1 MPGNN
6 NWINLNAK
14 KGTSAFCNLDFSN
27 LKPMPKKE
35 AIEYN
40 IEQITKNYNN
50 LYVALSGDI
59 NSEFVADSLLKHG
72 VKFTPIIIDYESN
85 VAELWYA
92 HRWCYVNK
100 ILPYVIKLPLSTLL
114 EQLPA
119 IANHFNTAYISTM
132 EFIIERYVSR
142 RYGHVLTGISAPFQR
157 ISVLNDKISEPLS
170 QDLNM
175 TSYDYGLDL
184 AFGNKHP
191 LSFITYTPE
200 LLYSF
205 IRDIDYSKPAQLAI
219 SEYYDVIPR
228 PRFDQ
233 EYNLLLNQAAF
244 NLNKS
249 VNNSS
254 ALYNFYMG
262 NKDNVL
268 EKASRNEIISCKV
281 TLKSGKSI

>member
-1 MPGNN
+1 MPGHN
-6 NWINLNAK
+6 NWINLTVK
-14 KGTSAFCNLDFSN
+14 KGSTVSCNLDFSN
-27 LKPMPKKE
+27 LKPMSKKD

-40 IEQITKNYNN
+40 IEQITKKYDK

-72 VKFTPIIIDYESN
+72 VKFTPIIIDFESN
-85 VAELWYA
+85 IAEVWYA
-92 HRWCYVNK
+92 RRWCYVNK

-119 IANHFNTAYISTM
+119 IANHFNTAYISTI
-132 EFIIERYVSR
+132 EFIIEKYVSR
-142 RYGHVLTGISAPFQR
+142 QYGQVLTGTASPFKG

-170 QDLNM
+170 HDLDIN
-175 TSYDYGLDL
+175 SYDYGLNL
-184 AFGNKHP
+184 AFGDKHP

-200 LLYSF
+200 MFYSF
-205 IRDIDYSKPAQLAI
+205 IRDIDYSKPVQLAV

-228 PRFDQ
+228 PKFDQ
-233 EYNLLLNQAAF
+233 EYNLLLNQAVF
-244 NLNKS
+244 NISKS

-254 ALYNFYMG
+254 ALYNFYIG
-262 NKDNVL
+262 NKDSVL